1 MNHTPGPW
9 KFVKHSNYSHYF
21 GRVKTLQEGRN
32 YPGVALVEHN
42 GRTISKE
49 EVEANANLIA
59 AAPELLE
66 ALEEMYEKCNISPD
80 DAPHRV
86 KARAAIAKAKGNSK

>member
-9 KFVKHSNYSHYF
+9 KINKHDKYSHYY
-21 GRVKTLQEGRN
+21 GDLQASLGGRN
-32 YPGVALVEHN
+32 IRTVGLVLKYAEA
-42 GRTISKE
+42 E
-49 EVEANANLIA
+49 ENEANANLIE

-66 ALEEMYEKCNISPD
+66 ALEEMYEKCNVSPD

-86 KARAAIAKAKGNSK
+86 KARAAIAKARGES